1 MLARNCH
8 RLLVAQTLVCDCFHW
23 ATFHRLKVCATRA
36 VGSFERNALSLSH
49 MDNLVVSNIRQRPI
63 RTLVSVA
70 GVALGVCLIML
81 FTGLARGMSNDLQRR
96 ASNLRAEII
105 FTRPG
110 SMQLTASTA
119 NLSTKYVESLKQ
131 IEGVEEALPVIR
143 YVFQGNRGFG
153 FEQVEGVD
161 WDLFAGMN
169 AIQLVTGRPPLGN
182 DEIVIDET
190 KARNSK
196 LGVGSTLQLFGDKPY
211 RITGIYSPESGA
223 RVKMT
228 LAAMQETL
236 ESPGR
241 CTYILVKVRN
251 SDEQVEVA
259 RRIDQALPGN
269 KIQFTRDLFTSLEK
283 TIPYLGIFLRVLVA
297 LAAFVSAL
305 VVMLAMY
312 TTITERTRE
321 IGILKALGASRR
333 YIVLIIESE
342 ALLISAVGLIAGFTF
357 SFAAGY
363 FIHQIYGLLFEFS
376 WGWALTSA
384 SIGIL
389 GGALGAL
396 YPALRASNL
405 DAVSAL
411 AYE

>member
-1 MLARNCH
+1 MPTLAARPKCLIVCRELAQPEALTQRRNN
-8 RLLVAQTLVCDCFHW
+8 F
-23 ATFHRLKVCATRA
+23 
-36 VGSFERNALSLSH
+36 
-49 MDNLVVSNIRQRPI
+49 MDNLVSSNIRQRPI

-96 ASNLRAEII
+96 ASNVRAEII

-131 IEGVEEALPVIR
+131 IEGVDEVLPSIR
-143 YVFQGNRGFG
+143 YVSQGGRGFG
-153 FEQVEGVD
+153 FEQIEGVE
-161 WDLFAGMN
+161 WEAFARVNQIHLESGTEPQ
-169 AIQLVTGRPPLGN
+169 AA
-182 DEIVIDET
+182 DEVVIDET
-190 KARNSK
+190 KARNNNFS
-196 LGVGSTLQLFGDKPY
+196 LGSTIKLFGDKPY
-211 RITGIYSPESGA
+211 RVVGICAPESGA

-228 LAAMQETL
+228 LTALQEAL

-241 CTYILVKVRN
+241 CTYILIKVREPGDPVAVAKRI
-251 SDEQVEVA
+251 DEQ
-259 RRIDQALPGN
+259 LPGN
-269 KIQFTRDLFTSLEK
+269 KIQFTRELFTNLEK
-283 TIPYLGIFLRVLVA
+283 TIPYLGVFLRILVA

-321 IGILKALGASRR
+321 IGILKAMGASRS
-333 YIVLIIESE
+333 YIVMIIESE
-342 ALLISAVGLIAGFTF
+342 AILISAVGLVAGFVL
-357 SFAAGY
+357 SFLAG
-363 FIHQIYGLLFEFS
+363 FAIHRIYGLFFEYS
-376 WGWALTSA
+376 WRWALTA
-384 SIGIL
+384 AAIGIV
-389 GGALGAL
+389 GGAVGAL

>member
-1 MLARNCH
+1 
-8 RLLVAQTLVCDCFHW
+8 
-23 ATFHRLKVCATRA
+23 
-36 VGSFERNALSLSH
+36 

-70 GVALGVCLIML
+70 GVALGVCLVML

-96 ASNLRAEII
+96 ASNVRAEII

-110 SMQLTASTA
+110 AMMLTTSTA

-131 IEGVEEALPVIR
+131 IDGVAEALPVIR
-143 YVFQGNRGFG
+143 YVFQGGRGFG
-153 FEQVEGVD
+153 FEQIEGVE
-161 WDLFAGMN
+161 WESFARVN
-169 AIQLVTGRPPLGN
+169 ELHIESGRPPQASG
-182 DEIVIDET
+182 EIVIDET
-190 KARNSK
+190 KARNNK
-196 LGVGSTLQLFGDKPY
+196 LKIGDTIKLFGDRAY
-211 RITGIYSPESGA
+211 QITGIYSPESGA

-228 LAAMQETL
+228 LAAMQEAL
-236 ESPGR
+236 ESPGKA
-241 CTYILVKVRN
+241 TYILVKVKN
-251 SDEQVEVA
+251 PDQQVEVA
-259 RRIDQALPGN
+259 KQIDAALPGN

-283 TIPYLGIFLRVLVA
+283 TIPYLGVFLRILVG
-297 LAAFVSAL
+297 LAAVVSAL

-342 ALLISAVGLIAGFTF
+342 ALLISAVGLLAGFVL
-357 SFAAGY
+357 SFAIGY
-363 FIHQIYGLLFEFS
+363 GIHRIYGLYFEYS
-376 WGWALTSA
+376 WSWAITA
-384 SIGIL
+384 AAIGIL